1 MFLHI
6 IKIRFNDFIGD
17 DSMNTRTV
25 KMIMSTT
32 IIIVGLLLL
41 IIHNERITFLFA
53 GMIIALGAGCLYIE
67 SEDWEE

>member
-1 MFLHI
+1 
-6 IKIRFNDFIGD
+6 
-17 DSMNTRTV
+17 MNTRTV

-41 IIHNERITFLFA
+41 IVHNERITFLFA